1 MSETQ
6 PSQPSPN
13 ETQAWKRELPLHREG
28 AGTLNA
34 EEALALIGSFTESS
48 LERHKDDN
56 ETGELT
62 DQQFSV
68 KQRVHVAALEQLGM
82 LEVDE
87 NTNALNAIADRRKE
101 LETIL
106 KTPHGG
112 TRSSAET
119 INLRIALDGVKLL
132 NEMLM
137 SVEDNIDLG
146 ARTAPDGNRFSQRNR
161 AAAINELIKQHNKEI
176 SPSSES
182 IADSP
187 EIREAQ
193 ERINARYAEQ
203 AKQPQPTETVD
214 DARQKV
220 AEAFGGTGE
229 KERQAFIGE
238 VVRAA
243 KGSARIHTSVTKET
257 KLRFK
262 GREDI
267 AYNDGFSD
275 FGDGLD
281 WGTHNWRENGTFLS
295 DTSEAFI
302 FEPAN
307 ITRKKTVTETVET
320 GGRFRK
326 KTEQVQKEVADGE
339 VPTMIVNPATGQQEP
354 GVNVRYQFDGNTSN
368 KAWGS
373 RSLER
378 NDLPKYE
385 APDNNRGGNQ
395 LFIEVVLPKSVADSL
410 QQAALRSPD
419 VARQFAQSMVTENG
433 ATEATVKMPPYTELP
448 SDWTMT
454 VATLQKD
461 TFSDRGRIHTLRN
474 IASRQDVKV

>member
-1 MSETQ
+1 MSETLPNQ
-6 PSQPSPN
+6 QESQN
-13 ETQAWKRELPLHREG
+13 WHEKLELHKN
-28 AGTLNA
+28 AAQLNA
-34 EEALALIGSFTESS
+34 SEIKSVLGSSLVQNRADFGEMFEADTITDSQYEDNIHKIDGALGELAGLQVLGEGSQADCNQDLQLLALS
-48 LERHKDDN
+48 LKQEQEKLPFGN
-56 ETGELT
+56 AEFLEL
-62 DQQFSV
+62 
-68 KQRVHVAALEQLGM
+68 
-82 LEVDE
+82 
-87 NTNALNAIADRRKE
+87 ADRRASVKYLIDQFDVEIKMPQEE
-101 LETIL
+101 LEKDTKPSERREAIKNWTNQTIEAHNNRVDGD
-106 KTPHGG
+106 KT
-112 TRSSAET
+112 
-119 INLRIALDGVKLL
+119 
-132 NEMLM
+132 
-137 SVEDNIDLG
+137 
-146 ARTAPDGNRFSQRNR
+146 
-161 AAAINELIKQHNKEI
+161 
-176 SPSSES
+176 ES

-193 ERINARYAEQ
+193 ERINARFAEQ

-220 AEAFGGTGE
+220 AEAFGDRGE
-229 KERQAFIGE
+229 KERQALIGE

-257 KLRFK
+257 KLRFR

-275 FGDGLD
+275 FGEGLD
-281 WGTHNWRENGTFLS
+281 WGTHNWRENGTFLN

-302 FEPAN
+302 FELATT
-307 ITRKKTVTETVET
+307 TRKKTVTETIET

-373 RSLER
+373 RSLEK

-395 LFIEVVLPKSVADSL
+395 LFIEVVLPKSVADTL

-448 SDWTMT
+448 TDWTMT

-461 TFSDRGRIHTLRN
+461 TFSDRGRTHTLRN
-474 IASRQDVKV
+474 IANRQDVKV

>member
-1 MSETQ
+1 MSETLPNQ
-6 PSQPSPN
+6 HLEQKPWDNKLELHKNAAQLNSAEITAILGSQLLQNRIESDEMYDAGTITDHQLEDN
-13 ETQAWKRELPLHREG
+13 KRLITGALEELAGLQVLGEGSQADFNHDLQHLARSLKQQQEELPFGNTEFLKLAERRASVKYLIDQFDVEIIMPQEELEKRVAPGEKRE
-28 AGTLNA
+28 AKMNWA
-34 EEALALIGSFTESS
+34 NQVIEAHNVRVESS
-48 LERHKDDN
+48 
-56 ETGELT
+56 ET
-62 DQQFSV
+62 S
-68 KQRVHVAALEQLGM
+68 
-82 LEVDE
+82 
-87 NTNALNAIADRRKE
+87 
-101 LETIL
+101 
-106 KTPHGG
+106 
-112 TRSSAET
+112 
-119 INLRIALDGVKLL
+119 
-132 NEMLM
+132 
-137 SVEDNIDLG
+137 
-146 ARTAPDGNRFSQRNR
+146 
-161 AAAINELIKQHNKEI
+161 
-176 SPSSES
+176 S

-193 ERINARYAEQ
+193 ERINNHYAEQ

-220 AEAFGGTGE
+220 AEAFGNRGE
-229 KERQAFIGE
+229 KERQTLIGE

-243 KGSARIHTSVTKET
+243 KGSARIHTSVTKEA

-262 GREDI
+262 GREDT

-275 FGDGLD
+275 FGEGLD

-295 DTSEAFI
+295 DASEAFI
-302 FEPAN
+302 FEPATT
-307 ITRKKTVTETVET
+307 TRKKTVTETIET

-339 VPTMIVNPATGQQEP
+339 MPTMIVNPATGQQEP

-373 RSLER
+373 RSLEK

-419 VARQFAQSMVTENG
+419 VARQFAQSMVSENG

-448 SDWTMT
+448 ADWTVT

-474 IASRQDVKV
+474 IASRQDIRV

>member
-1 MSETQ
+1 MSETL
-6 PSQPSPN
+6 PSQQN
-13 ETQAWKRELPLHREG
+13 ETQAWKQELKPHHESSGTLTKSETLALMGSWVEEGFEG
-28 AGTLNA
+28 ATELHESGTISDI
-34 EEALALIGSFTESS
+34 EY
-48 LERHKDDN
+48 
-56 ETGELT
+56 
-62 DQQFSV
+62 SV
-68 KQRVHVAALEQLGM
+68 KKRVKEAATSELSLLDLEDQNVYSAIAERQKVLEEQLYEKGANRLMIRARLDGLLM
-82 LEVDE
+82 LEDTYKNIEDHVGSPS
-87 NTNALNAIADRRKE
+87 ADR
-101 LETIL
+101 
-106 KTPHGG
+106 H
-112 TRSSAET
+112 TRAT
-119 INLRIALDGVKLL
+119 
-132 NEMLM
+132 
-137 SVEDNIDLG
+137 
-146 ARTAPDGNRFSQRNR
+146 
-161 AAAINELIKQHNKEI
+161 AINEMIDNHNEWV
-176 SPSSES
+176 SRGSET

-187 EIREAQ
+187 EMREAQ

-203 AKQPQPTETVD
+203 TKQSRPTETVD

-220 AEAFGGTGE
+220 AEAFGDTGE
-229 KERQAFIGE
+229 RERQALISE

-243 KGSARIHTSVTKET
+243 KGSARIHTSVTKEA

-262 GREDI
+262 GREDT

-275 FGDGLD
+275 FGEGLD

-302 FEPAN
+302 FEPATT
-307 ITRKKTVTETVET
+307 TRKKTVTETIET

-339 VPTMIVNPATGQQEP
+339 APTMIVNPATGQQEP

-373 RSLER
+373 RSLEK

-410 QQAALRSPD
+410 QQAALRNPD
-419 VARQFAQSMVTENG
+419 VARHFAQSMVTENG

-448 SDWTMT
+448 ADWTIT

-461 TFSDRGRIHTLRN
+461 TFSDRGRIYTLRN
-474 IASRQDVKV
+474 IANRQDVKV

>member
-1 MSETQ
+1 MSETT
-6 PSQPSPN
+6 PSQPN
-13 ETQAWKRELPLHREG
+13 EPQTWKQELRPHHESLGNLTKSETLALMGSWVEESFEG
-28 AGTLNA
+28 ATELHESGTVSDI
-34 EEALALIGSFTESS
+34 EY
-48 LERHKDDN
+48 
-56 ETGELT
+56 
-62 DQQFSV
+62 SV
-68 KQRVHVAALEQLGM
+68 KKRVKEAATSELSLLDLEDQNVYSAIAERQKILEEQLYEKGANRLM
-82 LEVDE
+82 IR
-87 NTNALNAIADRRKE
+87 AR
-101 LETIL
+101 
-106 KTPHGG
+106 
-112 TRSSAET
+112 
-119 INLRIALDGVKLL
+119 LDGLL
-132 NEMLM
+132 MLNDTYKNI
-137 SVEDNIDLG
+137 EDHVGSPLDD
-146 ARTAPDGNRFSQRNR
+146 RHTR
-161 AAAINELIKQHNKEI
+161 AAAINEMIDNHNEWV
-176 SPSSES
+176 SRNTET
-182 IADSP
+182 IADNP

-220 AEAFGGTGE
+220 AEAFGDTGE
-229 KERQAFIGE
+229 KEQQTLIGE

-262 GREDI
+262 GREDT

-275 FGDGLD
+275 FGEGLD
-281 WGTHNWRENGTFLS
+281 WGTHNWRENGAFLS

-302 FEPAN
+302 FEPATT
-307 ITRKKTVTETVET
+307 TRKKTVTETIET

-373 RSLER
+373 RSLEK

-395 LFIEVVLPKSVADSL
+395 LFIEVVLPKSVADTL

-419 VARQFAQSMVTENG
+419 VARQFAQSMLTENG

-448 SDWTMT
+448 ADWTMT

-461 TFSDRGRIHTLRN
+461 IFSDRGRIHTLRN
-474 IASRQDVKV
+474 IANRQDVKV

>member
-1 MSETQ
+1 MSETL
-6 PSQPSPN
+6 PSQQN
-13 ETQAWKRELPLHREG
+13 ETQAWKRELPLHREV
-28 AGTLNA
+28 AGTLKP
-34 EEALALIGSFTESS
+34 EETLTLIGSFTQSS
-48 LERHKDDN
+48 LEAEKEAN
-56 ETGELT
+56 EAGEIS
-62 DQQFSV
+62 DYEFSM
-68 KQRVHVAALEQLGM
+68 KQTTHAAALEQLSTLQLG
-82 LEVDE
+82 EGDTVNDV
-87 NTNALNAIADRRKE
+87 IYSRKKE
-101 LETIL
+101 LEAALGDIESDSRRHAEAL
-106 KTPHGG
+106 K
-112 TRSSAET
+112 
-119 INLRIALDGVKLL
+119 LREQIAGVKLL
-132 NEMLM
+132 DSMYLN
-137 SVEDNIDLG
+137 VVDNVDSL
-146 ARTAPDGNRFSQRNR
+146 ATATGDGNKHNPRNR
-161 AAAINELIKQHNKEI
+161 AVAINQLIEQHNKQVSPEFETI
-176 SPSSES
+176 S
-182 IADSP
+182 DSP
-187 EIREAQ
+187 EMREAQ

-220 AEAFGGTGE
+220 AEAFGDTGE
-229 KERQAFIGE
+229 RERQAFIGE

-262 GREDI
+262 GREDT

-275 FGDGLD
+275 FGEGLD
-281 WGTHNWRENGTFLS
+281 WGTHNWRENGAFLS

-302 FEPAN
+302 FEPATT
-307 ITRKKTVTETVET
+307 TRKKTVTETIET

-339 VPTMIVNPATGQQEP
+339 APTMIVNPATGQQEP

-368 KAWGS
+368 KAWSS
-373 RSLER
+373 RSLEK

-395 LFIEVVLPKSVADSL
+395 LFIEVVLPKSVADTL
-410 QQAALRSPD
+410 QQAALRSPNM
-419 VARQFAQSMVTENG
+419 ARQFAQSILAESG

-448 SDWTMT
+448 VDWTMA

-474 IASRQDVKV
+474 IANRQDVKV